1 MAHYQVKVE
10 DIVKRKHVSKQKCK
24 SPLREDRFYFY
35 IPDGIDLPVI
45 SIPLDVPVYRMENY
59 RTRTRQCG
67 YIHTHNKPA
76 DYFLKGEEDTGAQ
89 RAQHELLVELA
100 NRGSGESIISI
111 VRKFEQDQRQ
121 TEALLLTHEGVVVNG
136 NRRLAAMRE
145 LYNQDTDTYRSFE
158 YIQALVLPESVTASE
173 LRKIEVQLQMQ
184 QETKLPYD
192 WTDEC
197 IAVRDLYKGGMTK
210 QEIMRLM
217 RLEKEAD
224 VQAMIDRVSEAEM
237 YLTEYLGNPDA
248 YEAIE
253 DKKQLFTEL
262 QRALDKK
269 NDVGEK
275 ELARKLCYVIT
286 KHSREFDTRAYDVKI
301 AFGSKT
307 KQIADRL
314 AERLEIKLPDVPDE
328 DDDDESEDVFGGDGE
343 GSRIAV
349 RYAPL
354 TAALSKKSQSKKLA
368 EAIKEV
374 CVEVREEDE
383 DQDKVHRPLKDVKK
397 ARAMLARVDLD
408 MAGESTIED
417 LRTELEQI
425 AVLAKA
431 MVKKLK

>member
-1 MAHYQVKVE
+1 MAKYTIKVE
-10 DIVKRKHVSKQKCK
+10 DIAKRKHVIKQKCK

-35 IPDGIDLPVI
+35 VPEGIDLPAI
-45 SIPLDVPVYRMENY
+45 AIPIDMPVYRMANY
-59 RTRTRQCG
+59 RTRTRQKA
-67 YIHTHNKPA
+67 YIHKHNKKS
-76 DYFLKGEEDTGAQ
+76 DYFTTGEEDTTAQ
-89 RAQHELLVELA
+89 RAQHELLVDLA

-121 TEALLLTHEGVVVNG
+121 TEAILLTHEGVVVNG

-145 LYNQDTDTYRSFE
+145 LYASDAGTYRTFE
-158 YIQALVLPESVTASE
+158 YVQALVLPESVTVSE

-197 IAVRDLYKGGMTK
+197 IAVRDLFMGGMTK

-217 RLEKEAD
+217 RLEKESD

-237 YLTEYLGNPDA
+237 YLTDYIGNPDA

-269 NDVGEK
+269 SDKGEK

-307 KQIADRL
+307 KEVADRL
-314 AERLEIKLPDVPDE
+314 AERLDIELADVPTDQT
-328 DDDDESEDVFGGDGE
+328 DDDIFGGETDD
-343 GSRIAV
+343 SPVSI

-354 TAALSKKSQSKKLA
+354 NAVLAKKSQSKQLA
-368 EAIKEV
+368 EAIKEI
-374 CVEVREEDE
+374 CSEVREEDD
-383 DQDKVHRPLKDVKK
+383 DQDKARKPLRDVRK
-397 ARAMLARVDLD
+397 ARAMLARVDLQAASD
-408 MAGESTIED
+408 DSIADI
-417 LRTELEQI
+417 RAELEQI
-425 AVLAKA
+425 AKLAKA
-431 MVKKLK
+431 MIKGLK

>member
-10 DIVKRKHVSKQKCK
+10 DIVKRQHVIKQKCK
-24 SPLREDRFYFY
+24 SPLRQDRFYYY
-35 IPDGIDLPVI
+35 IPEGIDLAVI
-45 SIPLDVPVYRMENY
+45 GVPLDLPVYRMANY
-59 RTRTRQCG
+59 RTRTRQRA

-76 DYFLKGEEDTGAQ
+76 SYFLNGEEDTGAQ

-121 TEALLLTHEGVVVNG
+121 TEALLLTHDGVVVNG

-145 LYNQDTDTYRSFE
+145 LYAQDSDVYRSFE
-158 YIQALVLPESVTASE
+158 YVQSLILPESVTASE

-197 IAVRDLYKGGMTK
+197 IAVRDLSTGGMTK

-248 YEAIE
+248 FDAID

-269 NDVGEK
+269 TDVGEK

-286 KHSREFDTRAYDVKI
+286 KHSREFDTRAYDVKV

-307 KQIADRL
+307 KKIADRL
-314 AERLEIKLPDVPDE
+314 AERLEIKLPDVPDQTGG
-328 DDDDESEDVFGGDGE
+328 DDDDVFGGEGE
-343 GSRIAV
+343 VSPVAM

-354 TAALSKKSQSKKLA
+354 AAALSKKSQSKKLA
-368 EAIKEV
+368 EAIKEI
-374 CVEVREEDE
+374 CIEVREEDE
-383 DQDKVHRPLKDVKK
+383 DQDKAHRPLKDVKK
-397 ARAMLARVDLD
+397 ARAILARVDLD
-408 MAGESTIED
+408 IAGKNTFHD

-425 AVLAKA
+425 AALAKA
-431 MVKKLK
+431 MLKTLK